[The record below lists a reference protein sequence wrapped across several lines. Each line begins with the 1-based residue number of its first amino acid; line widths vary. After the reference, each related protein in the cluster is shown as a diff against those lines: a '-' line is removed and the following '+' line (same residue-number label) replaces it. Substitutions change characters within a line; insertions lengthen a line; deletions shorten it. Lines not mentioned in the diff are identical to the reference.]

1 MSDHRVKALT
11 AVEVEHVITRA
22 DGTVERI
29 GTAAY
34 WHKNPLRRAWWRLV
48 GERRTQRR
56 IREANRSAA
65 QHAAESKEA

>member
-1 MSDHRVKALT
+1 MRALT

-22 DGTVERI
+22 DGTIERV

-48 GERRTQRR
+48 GARRAQRQIRKANENAAR
-56 IREANRSAA
+56 IAAASAP
-65 QHAAESKEA
+65 EE